1 MAEGSGAIAVS
12 IVVPVYNEKD
22 SLPELRRRLTTVVE
36 GLDRSY
42 EIVLVDDGSR
52 DGTLALLLEWQAANP
67 ERIVVLEFVR
77 NFGQHVAVI
86 AGMEASR
93 GARIVTLDAD
103 LQNPPEEIPK
113 LLDLAEQGYDLV
125 RGVRRNRQDTLY
137 RRAVS
142 VLSNVTRAWVTGI
155 RMEDHGCM
163 MAVYDRALA
172 EVMVSSRE
180 TSPFIP
186 TLAAAYAGRSAE
198 IVVEHARRAEGKSK
212 HNFLRLIRFN
222 FDLLTSSTAAPL
234 HAVTIVGMLTSLG
247 SLGLVLYLALRRLI
261 VGSEAQGMFT
271 LFGIAFFMIGMCL
284 FATGIMGEY
293 VARIYQEV
301 RNRPLYVVRRV
312 HRREATEPRS
322 AEIRRLP
329 VGRGE

>member
-1 MAEGSGAIAVS
+1 MTTGSNAIDVS
-12 IVVPVYNEKD
+12 IVVPVYNEKA
-22 SLPELRRRLTTVVE
+22 SLPELRRRLAAVVE
-36 GLDRSY
+36 QLSRAC

-52 DGTLALLLEWQAANP
+52 DGSLALLLDWQATDP
-67 ERIVVLEFVR
+67 ERVVVLEFVR
-77 NFGQHVAVI
+77 NFGQHIAVI

-125 RGVRRNRQDTLY
+125 RGVRRHRQDTLY
-137 RRAVS
+137 RRIAS
-142 VLSNVTRAWVTGI
+142 ALSNRMRAWVTGL
-155 RMEDHGCM
+155 RMEDHGSM

-186 TLAAAYAGRSAE
+186 TLAAAYAGRAAE
-198 IVVEHARRAEGKSK
+198 VVVEHARRSEGKSK

-234 HAVTIVGMLTSLG
+234 HAGTLVGLLTSLG

-261 VGSEAQGMFT
+261 VGPEAQGMFT
-271 LFGIAFFMIGMCL
+271 LFGIAFFLIGMCL
-284 FATGIMGEY
+284 CATGIIGEY

-301 RNRPLYVVRRV
+301 RNRPLYVIRRM
-312 HRREATEPRS
+312 HRHEETSPRG

-329 VGRGE
+329 IGRGE